1 MDSLDA
7 RALFIPRV
15 SAYIIKAFS
24 NWLEK
29 VVRRRASKARTA
41 YRMSQGRNKTRKAC
55 SSDTNF

>member
-29 VVRRRASKARTA
+29 VVRRRSAEGTNGVPDES
-41 YRMSQGRNKTRKAC
+41 RKRQ
-55 SSDTNF
+55 NI